1 MSKNVYTWFVHVS
14 ILLKKCLHFLV
25 RVSTLSKNVYSYLD
39 KYSSK
44 VYEWTVWG
52 VNTLSPLRSIYLFSQ
67 FSDTDMQSK
76 SKIGLRSTFSELYYK
91 TNKSTRES
99 GQYGWID
106 LGLGYKKR
114 WKEFFSKSHCP
125 LCSFRQVYKK
135 GRIVECVRKYRFLCH
150 SHPNRNPYNL
160 IICYLHNIIVAPP
173 YIRLVEWSK
182 LYFIITFAELQT
194 NFSISTHFI
203 WKYDSTKKCK

>member
-1 MSKNVYTWFVHVS
+1 
-14 ILLKKCLHFLV
+14 
-25 RVSTLSKNVYSYLD
+25 
-39 KYSSK
+39 
-44 VYEWTVWG
+44 
-52 VNTLSPLRSIYLFSQ
+52 
-67 FSDTDMQSK
+67 MQSK
-76 SKIGLRSTFSELYYK
+76 SKIRLRSTFSELYYK

-125 LCSFRQVYKK
+125 LGSFRQVYKK

-194 NFSISTHFI
+194 SYSILHTSFE
-203 WKYDSTKKCK
+203 SMSRQKKCK